1 MTSDVRLSFFDRLLE
16 ENVTLADDDATG
28 FSDDEYFT
36 TTYIQMGPPMWALL
50 AGGLLTAAISAL
62 LGFVIAMRT
71 NRSFNRR
78 VQSNTLFRPLAQSSN
93 KLIRSSL
100 ALDDLGYQE
109 IGRETSV
116 PTF

>member
-1 MTSDVRLSFFDRLLE
+1 MLE
-16 ENVTLADDDATG
+16 ENTTLADDDSSG

-36 TTYIQMGPPMWALL
+36 TKIINAGPPLWVLV
-50 AGGLLTAAISAL
+50 AGAFLTAVVGAM

-71 NRSFNRR
+71 NKGFNRR
-78 VQSNTLFRPLAQSSN
+78 VRSTTLFKPLAKSTN

-100 ALDDLGYQE
+100 ALDDLGYEEIADYDQ